1 MKSSLT
7 AVIPRNSIEGT
18 VKNEKTK
25 VLMVVEDG
33 RDVLE
38 SMAKEAK
45 THLEAKAAV
54 KIRSAT
60 EVAVADILAADAYAF
75 GVDNADAMAWAE
87 VRRILQ
93 GMNLAGRKALFFSG
107 KTGGADVLKK
117 ALEPAELSVMTP
129 VQIAAKDNGKGA
141 WASALIAKT

>member
-7 AVIPRNSIEGT
+7 AVPSGNSIEGT
-18 VKNEKTK
+18 VKHEKTK
-25 VLMVVEDG
+25 VLVIFEDG
-33 RDVLE
+33 REVLE
-38 SMAKEAK
+38 SMAKAAK
-45 THLEAKAAV
+45 AHLDAAAAV

-75 GVDNADAMAWAE
+75 GVDNADALSWAE

-107 KTGGADVLKK
+107 KTGGADMLKK

-129 VQIAAKDNGKGA
+129 VQIAAKDNGKGV
-141 WASALIAKT
+141 WASALVAKN

>member
-1 MKSSLT
+1 
-7 AVIPRNSIEGT
+7 
-18 VKNEKTK
+18 
-25 VLMVVEDG
+25 
-33 RDVLE
+33 
-38 SMAKEAK
+38 MAKEAK
-45 THLEAKAAV
+45 AHLDDHAAV